1 MSRIKTDC
9 FEETD
14 FSSTSKKMVELAFN
28 LYNGN
33 PSSDPL
39 RIFSGLDDDNFQIC
53 LNAILLRFSRF
64 DTLEK

>member
-1 MSRIKTDC
+1 MKTDC

-14 FSSTSKKMVELAFN
+14 FSSTSKKMLELAFN

-33 PSSDPL
+33 PSPDPL
-39 RIFSGLDDDNFQIC
+39 RIFSGLDDNNFQIC

>member
-1 MSRIKTDC
+1 ML
-9 FEETD
+9 
-14 FSSTSKKMVELAFN
+14 ELAFN

-53 LNAILLRFSRF
+53 LDAILLRFSRF